1 MSLSNS
7 ITKLLNMEDNNLIF
21 NENFLEEK
29 IINNKRCLIIVG
41 YLKNDLDFCPHC
53 GCINNNTIIKKGI
66 ETCLIKINK
75 ISELTSYL
83 KLKK

>member
-7 ITKLLNMEDNNLIF
+7 ITKLLNMKDNNLNF
-21 NENFLEEK
+21 NENFLDERK
-29 IINNKRCLIIVG
+29 IKGQRCLVIMG

-53 GCINNNTIIKKGI
+53 GCINNGTIIKKGT

-75 ISELTSYL
+75 ISELTSCL
-83 KLKK
+83 ELKK